1 MFEMDKSDN
10 VLDKSDNCFDKSDNG
25 LDSLIYSNVVQS
37 KVKEEKI

>member
-10 VLDKSDNCFDKSDNG
+10 GFDKSDNYFDKSENG
-25 LDSLIYSNVVQS
+25 LDSLIYSNDVQS

>member
-25 LDSLIYSNVVQS
+25 LDSLIYSNVV
-37 KVKEEKI
+37 